1 MLRGAGMAK
10 KSPLEKARET
20 LRDAVDVL
28 VASDKADRCKS
39 GSSTT
44 ETTTEEKTRRKGSA

>member
-10 KSPLEKARET
+10 KSPLEKARDT

-28 VASDKADRCKS
+28 VASDRAEHCKS

-44 ETTTEEKTRRKGSA
+44 ETTTEENARRKGSA